1 MWEIFHLGFAM
12 PYGKITKV
20 QDLIEFLRN
29 GRRLDIPQFC
39 PKNLYDL
46 MIKCWNEDPFS
57 RYTSN
62 HYSVVITTC
71 FHEFQIPNLVSRMLI
86 GCFLF
91 QKKKN
96 KLLS

>member
-46 MIKCWNEDPFS
+46 MIKCWNENPFS
-57 RYTSN
+57 RY
-62 HYSVVITTC
+62 VIDTIQDFFCELGMNASSGYKHFFTKSC
-71 FHEFQIPNLVSRMLI
+71 HSQTYQNY
-86 GCFLF
+86 
-91 QKKKN
+91 
-96 KLLS
+96 

>member
-1 MWEIFHLGFAM
+1 M

-46 MIKCWNEDPFS
+46 MIKCWNENPFS
-57 RYTSN
+57 RY
-62 HYSVVITTC
+62 VI
-71 FHEFQIPNLVSRMLI
+71 SW
-86 GCFLF
+86 
-91 QKKKN
+91 
-96 KLLS
+96 